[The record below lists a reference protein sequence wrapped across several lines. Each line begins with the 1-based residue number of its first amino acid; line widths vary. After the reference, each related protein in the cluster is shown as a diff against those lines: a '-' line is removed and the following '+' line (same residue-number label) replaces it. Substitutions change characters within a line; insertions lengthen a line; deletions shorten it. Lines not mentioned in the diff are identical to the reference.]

1 MSKELDEALKNI
13 KIRCHSK
20 VVWYDPIDFD
30 LEIVDQALSKAQE
43 QEKVLEIIMEK
54 GFDESIRDSNSY
66 ATWVEYKTEQF
77 AEAIKK
83 HPTILNWDVFD
94 KIIYTEQEF
103 KSLKEYLNKY
113 KERSEVK

>member
-1 MSKELDEALKNI
+1 MNKEVDEALKNI

-20 VVWYDPIDFD
+20 SVWYDPIDFD

-54 GFDESIRDSNSY
+54 GFDESIMDSNSY
-66 ATWVEYKTEQF
+66 ATWVEYKAEQF
-77 AEAIKK
+77 AKAIEE
-83 HPTILNWDVFD
+83 HPTLLKWDVFD

-103 KSLKEYLNKY
+103 DLLKKYINEY

>member
-1 MSKELDEALKNI
+1 MSREINEALKNI
-13 KIRCHSK
+13 KIRCHPK
-20 VVWYDPIDFD
+20 VVWNDPIDFD

-43 QEKVLEIIMEK
+43 QEKVLEVIMEK
-54 GFDESIRDSNSY
+54 GFDESIMDSNSY

-83 HPTILNWDVFD
+83 HPTILKWDVFD

-103 KSLKEYLNKY
+103 DLLKKYINEYRKRL
-113 KERSEVK
+113 EVK